1 MKSNESKTYGSIR
14 KIKAYGTCGVILGL
28 AALAVATT
36 NGVQADEVAKTEP
49 TTVAPANTATNL
61 PDSQPV
67 KTAEQQNQ
75 LNQAGQAQGNVT
87 VQVDNSQVHQAA
99 QAAKKEGVEVVQDAP
114 VDKGTTNMLAETQK
128 AQAEIAA
135 DQAKQKAAVEK
146 TTEDYVKAKAD
157 HAKAVEATK
166 KQNDQI
172 VADNKALKEAHDKA
186 EKAGQDVN
194 QAVSTAKDKVKAEF
208 KDAKV
213 SESTKAIKVEATKDS
228 YKKASKNPY
237 F

>member
-61 PDSQPV
+61 PDSQPA

-75 LNQAGQAQGNVT
+75 LNQAGRAQGNVT
-87 VQVDNSQVHQAA
+87 VQVDNSQVNQAA

-114 VDKGTTNMLAETQK
+114 VDKGTTNTLAETQK
-128 AQAEIAA
+128 RKLKLRQI
-135 DQAKQKAAVEK
+135 KQN
-146 TTEDYVKAKAD
+146 
-157 HAKAVEATK
+157 K
-166 KQNDQI
+166 KQL
-172 VADNKALKEAHDKA
+172 LKKQQ
-186 EKAGQDVN
+186 K
-194 QAVSTAKDKVKAEF
+194 
-208 KDAKV
+208 
-213 SESTKAIKVEATKDS
+213 IM
-228 YKKASKNPY
+228 
-237 F
+237 

>member
-36 NGVQADEVAKTEP
+36 NGVQADEVAKEP

-61 PDSQPV
+61 PDSQPA

-75 LNQAGQAQGNVT
+75 LNQAGRAQGNVT
-87 VQVDNSQVHQAA
+87 VQVDNSQVNQAA

-114 VDKGTTNMLAETQK
+114 VDKGTTNSLTETQK
-128 AQAEIAA
+128 AQAEIVA

-146 TTEDYVKAKAD
+146 TTEDYVKAKD
-157 HAKAVEATK
+157 NHAKAVEETK
-166 KQNDQI
+166 QANAKI
-172 VADNKALKEAHDKA
+172 KADNAALKEAHDKA

-194 QAVSTAKDKVKAEF
+194 QAVSTAKDKVKAE
-208 KDAKV
+208 
-213 SESTKAIKVEATKDS
+213 
-228 YKKASKNPY
+228 
-237 F
+237 